1 MPVGKGVFKA
11 DDYYHFGKLVA
22 KLEELGAYY
31 IGYSPKKS
39 AVFAWFR
46 GGPENG
52 QAALAIKWLGDNGY
66 EYEVS
71 LGGNANFTMIAIR
84 W

>member
-1 MPVGKGVFKA
+1 MPVGRGVFKA

-39 AVFAWFR
+39 TVFAWFR
-46 GGPENG
+46 GGPDKG
-52 QAALAIKWLGDNGY
+52 PAGKAIAWLSENGY
-66 EYEVS
+66 EYGAT
-71 LGGNANFTMIAIR
+71 LGGNANFTMIAVR

>member
-1 MPVGKGVFKA
+1 MSIGKGVFKA

-22 KLEELGAYY
+22 ELERLGAYL
-31 IGYSPKKS
+31 ISYSPKKS
-39 AVFAWFR
+39 TVFAWFR
-46 GGPENG
+46 GGPDEG

-66 EYEVS
+66 DYEIL
-71 LGGNANFTMIAIR
+71 LGSNANFTMVAIK